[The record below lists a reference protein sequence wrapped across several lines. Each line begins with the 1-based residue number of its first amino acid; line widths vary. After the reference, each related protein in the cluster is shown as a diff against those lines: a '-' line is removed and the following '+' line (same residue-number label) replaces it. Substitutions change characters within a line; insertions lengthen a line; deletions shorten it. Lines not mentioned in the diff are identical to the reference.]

1 MELKGQTAIVTGGGR
16 GIGRAIC
23 LSLADEGA
31 NIVVTSRTEE
41 EIQQTR
47 QMVEDTGASCL
58 AISTDIREEEG
69 VKKLISKTMDVFG
82 KIDILVND
90 AGVAYRKPLQ
100 DISTDEY
107 DEIMDTNVKGMFLCT
122 KYALPH
128 ILKSD
133 SARIVNISSGAGKQ
147 GIPQLSVYCASKFA
161 VIGITE
167 SLASELAGKVKVYAV
182 CPGGVDTQMY
192 RSLFS
197 DEPMLKPEHI
207 AQKVLE
213 LCFPDSKVPSGS
225 SIEVYRPPF

>member
-31 NIVVTSRTEE
+31 NIVVASRTEE

-107 DEIMDTNVKGMFLCT
+107 DEIMNTNVKGMFLCT

-167 SLASELAGKVKVYAV
+167 SLASELARKVKVYAV

-213 LCFPDSKVPSGS
+213 LCLPDSKVPSGS